1 MMSFLI
7 RTRSDQLYEH
17 SENLL
22 FLPFEVD
29 VKELGCSR
37 HGIIEPHLTPQKW
50 MRGTRNEPQL
60 YRNLKPLH
68 LRTKSICV
76 RTGIVALTAD
86 KGLRRVTLIEVKEW
100 RG

>member
-1 MMSFLI
+1 MSFLI
-7 RTRSDQLYEH
+7 RTRSDQLYED